1 MPRTLATGELA
12 FCYCFVSQGQ
22 PVSLSRLIRAAGCR
36 WPVEED
42 FRSGKGCF
50 GLGESQVRINTAI
63 ARHTVLV
70 MAALTICSVTAALL
84 RRRTE
89 TRAPAP
95 VRPDQLPPADPGMIP
110 LTVPRPG
117 ACSPAPGRRRRVLA
131 GMATPAPGPVSLVP
145 PAHKACPRRHDR
157 PGRLAERSR
166 ADWPAQR

>member
-70 MAALTICSVTAALL
+70 MAALTICSVTATLL

-117 ACSPAPGRRRRVLA
+117 ACSPARPRPPLPCTGWHGDADTRPCQAWYRQRTRLARDATIALA
-131 GMATPAPGPVSLVP
+131 G
-145 PAHKACPRRHDR
+145 
-157 PGRLAERSR
+157 
-166 ADWPAQR
+166 